1 MNKTVV
7 SSEPV
12 AAEIIFGDDE
22 YQLKLLQAF
31 NWFNLEKDRKDARKY
46 IEDYCKKHS
55 IPIRSLTDSEVNLT
69 MGWVCRVMLKGA
81 QLSTDHQ
88 RALNRY
94 LNTLTPL
101 PQVQKIVTAPKVN
114 IQEAT
119 QNRIAAYIGE
129 LEGVIDDLVKDPK
142 TPFSL
147 LDDMKKNEMPQASS
161 DEIREWVKS
170 KLREPIE
177 VLEGKDKD
185 LIEGYSNFKKKD
197 LIAFAKRLASFL
209 EEAEKYSAFKKANRK
224 PRAKKV
230 KSPTLQVKDLKYK
243 SQDDQ
248 LKITSVSPTEIVG
261 AMQVW
266 VFNTKTR
273 KLAVYRT
280 ESSSG
285 IQVKGTTLQNYEPEQ
300 SVQKT
305 VRKPEIVLQDLL
317 KAGKVQLRKF
327 MDGIKAVDSQ
337 PNGRLNADTLIVRA
351 IK

>member
-1 MNKTVV
+1 MNKLVV

-12 AAEIIFGDDE
+12 AAEIVFGDDD

-46 IEDYCKKHS
+46 IEDYCKKNNLS
-55 IPIRSLTDSEVNLT
+55 VRALVDSEVNLT
-69 MGWVCRVMLKGA
+69 IAWVCRLMVKGA
-81 QLSTDHQ
+81 SLSSDHQ

-94 LNTLTPL
+94 LNTLAPL
-101 PQVQKIVTAPKVN
+101 PQVQKVVTAPKVN

-119 QNRIAAYIGE
+119 QNRIASYIGE
-129 LEGVIDDLVKDPK
+129 LEGVIDGLAKDPK
-142 TPFSL
+142 MAFSL
-147 LDDMKKNEMPQASS
+147 LDDMKKNEMPQSS
-161 DEIREWVKS
+161 SEDIREWVKN
-170 KLREPIE
+170 KLREPIA
-177 VLEGKDKD
+177 VIEGKDKD
-185 LIEGYSNFKKKD
+185 LVEGYSNFKKKD
-197 LIAFAKRLASFL
+197 MVAFVKRLASFL

-230 KSPTLQVKDLKYK
+230 KPPTQQVKDLKYK
-243 SQDDQ
+243 TQDDQ
-248 LKITSVSPTEIVG
+248 LKINSVSATEIVG

-285 IQVKGTTLQNYEPEQ
+285 IQVKGTTLQNYEPDQ

-305 VRKPEIVLQDLL
+305 VRKPEVVLQDLL

-327 MDGIKAVDSQ
+327 MDNIKAVETQ
-337 PNGRLNADTLIVRA
+337 PNGRINADTLIVRA
-351 IK
+351 VK

>member
-1 MNKTVV
+1 MNKAVV

-22 YQLKLLQAF
+22 YQLKLLLAF

-46 IEDYCKKHS
+46 IEDYCKKHN

-94 LNTLTPL
+94 LNKLTPL

-129 LEGVIDDLVKDPK
+129 LEGVIDNLAKDPK

-197 LIAFAKRLASFL
+197 LVAFAKRLASFL

>member
-7 SSEPV
+7 STEPV
-12 AAEIIFGDDE
+12 ASEIVFGDDD

-31 NWFNLEKDRKDARKY
+31 NWFNQEKDRKDARKY
-46 IEDYCKKHS
+46 IEDYCKKHN
-55 IPIRSLTDSEVNLT
+55 IPIRSLNDSEVNLT

-81 QLSTDHQ
+81 KLSVEHQ
-88 RALNRY
+88 RTLNRY
-94 LNTLTPL
+94 INTLAPA
-101 PQVQKIVTAPKVN
+101 PQVQKVVAPRVN

-119 QNRIAAYIGE
+119 QNRIASYIGE
-129 LEGVIDDLVKDPK
+129 LEGVIDDLAKDPK

-161 DEIREWVKS
+161 EEIRAWVKS

-185 LIEGYSNFKKKD
+185 LVEGYSNFKRKD
-197 LIAFAKRLASFL
+197 LAAFAKRLAGFL

-230 KSPTLQVKDLKYK
+230 KPPTQQVKDLKYK

-248 LKITSVSPTEIVG
+248 LKINSVSPTEIVG

-305 VRKPEIVLQDLL
+305 VRKPEVVLQDLL

-337 PNGRLNADTLIVRA
+337 PNGRLNTDTLIVRA

>member
-197 LIAFAKRLASFL
+197 LVAFAKRLASFL

-337 PNGRLNADTLIVRA
+337 PNGRLNVDTLIVRA

>member
-46 IEDYCKKHS
+46 IEDYCKKHN

-197 LIAFAKRLASFL
+197 LVAFAKRLASFL

>member
-46 IEDYCKKHS
+46 IEDYCKKHN

-197 LIAFAKRLASFL
+197 LVAFAKRLASFL

-337 PNGRLNADTLIVRA
+337 PNGRLNVDTLIVRA

>member
-7 SSEPV
+7 STEPV
-12 AAEIIFGDDE
+12 ASEIVFGDDD

-31 NWFNLEKDRKDARKY
+31 NWFNQEKDRKDARKY
-46 IEDYCKKHS
+46 IEDYCKKHN
-55 IPIRSLTDSEVNLT
+55 IPIRSLNDSEVNLT

-81 QLSTDHQ
+81 KLSVEHQ
-88 RALNRY
+88 RTLNRY
-94 LNTLTPL
+94 INTLAPA
-101 PQVQKIVTAPKVN
+101 PQVQKVVAPRVN

-119 QNRIAAYIGE
+119 QNRIASYIGE
-129 LEGVIDDLVKDPK
+129 LEGVIDDLAKDPK

-161 DEIREWVKS
+161 EEIRAWVKS

-185 LIEGYSNFKKKD
+185 LVEGYSNFKRKD
-197 LIAFAKRLASFL
+197 LAAFAKRLAGFL

-230 KSPTLQVKDLKYK
+230 KPPTQQVKDLKYK

-248 LKITSVSPTEIVG
+248 LKISSVSPTEIVG

-305 VRKPEIVLQDLL
+305 VRKPEVVLQDLL

-337 PNGRLNADTLIVRA
+337 PNGRLNTDTLIVRA